1 MMYVV
6 RRTYYISIYI
16 VHHGG
21 ARLYMCI
28 EIVPINPDL
37 LGMLLF
43 FFGAAVI
50 FLPIT
55 TKHVFRK
62 TQSAAVKIQQH
73 NILQYCS
80 VISKYII

>member
-1 MMYVV
+1 MAYAVCTIYLYILYTTVARDYIYVYRNRSNQPWFISYVV
-6 RRTYYISIYI
+6 
-16 VHHGG
+16 V
-21 ARLYMCI
+21 
-28 EIVPINPDL
+28 
-37 LGMLLF
+37 